1 MPVFND
7 LRFPEMKTET
17 IDKKAVFGWA
27 MYDWA
32 NSAYATT
39 VMAGFFPV
47 FFKQFCCFGTDPVTS
62 TARLGF
68 ANSFGGILIALSAPI
83 IGAIADR
90 GGAKKKFLAFFLFM
104 GVIMTCALYLVAQGE
119 WIFGIILYIMA
130 TIGFSGGNIFYDS
143 LLPFVAPEKKLD
155 VVSALGFSLGYLGGG
170 ILFALNIMMILRPEI
185 FGLAGPVEAMKWSF
199 LTVGIWWSLFSIPIF
214 LFVKE
219 PAPGTGATVRTAVRE
234 GFDQLRST
242 FQEIRHLKMIG
253 LFLIAYWLYIDG
265 VDTIIRMAVDYGMSI
280 GFDYRDLLKAL
291 LITQFIGFPAA
302 LGFGYLGE
310 KAGTR
315 RAIFFAIAVYLF
327 ITIWGAYMDEK
338 REFYILAVMVGL
350 VQGGIQALSRSF
362 YTRIIP
368 ANRSA
373 EYFGFYN
380 MIGKFSI
387 VLGPLLMG
395 AVAVLARSLGYDD
408 HLASRISIAS
418 VALLFIAGGILFFF
432 VDEERGKRE
441 ARYLSQRI

>member
-1 MPVFND
+1 M
-7 LRFPEMKTET
+7 ET
-17 IDKKAVFGWA
+17 DAVNRKAIFGWA

-47 FFKQFCCFGTDPVTS
+47 FFKQFCCFGVDAVTS
-62 TARLGF
+62 TALLGF
-68 ANSFGGILIALSAPI
+68 ANSFAGILIALSAPLL
-83 IGAIADR
+83 GAIADR
-90 GGAKKKFLAFFLFM
+90 SGAKKKFLTFFLFM
-104 GVIMTCALYLVAQGE
+104 GVVMTCALFMVARGE
-119 WIFGIILYIMA
+119 WIFGISLYIMS

-170 ILFALNIMMILRPEI
+170 ILFTLNIVMTLKPAI
-185 FGLAGPVEAMKWSF
+185 FGLAGPTEAVKWSF
-199 LTVGIWWSLFSIPIF
+199 LTVGIWWSLFSIPI
-214 LFVKE
+214 LILVKE
-219 PAPGTGATVRTAVRE
+219 PTQEARKTIGTAVRE
-234 GFDQLRST
+234 GFDQLKST
-242 FQEIRHLKMIG
+242 FQEIRHVKTIG
-253 LFLIAYWLYIDG
+253 LFLVAYWLYIDG

-280 GFDYRDLLKAL
+280 GFDPKDLLKAL

-310 KAGTR
+310 KMGTK
-315 RAIFFAIAVYLF
+315 RAIFLAIAVYLF
-327 ITIWGAYMDEK
+327 VTIWGAYMDEK
-338 REFYILAVMVGL
+338 HEFYILAMTVGL

-362 YTRIIP
+362 YVRIIP
-368 ANRSA
+368 ANGAA

-387 VLGPLLMG
+387 VLGPLLIG
-395 AVAVLARSLGYDD
+395 AVAVLVRSLGYGD

-418 VALLFIAGGILFFF
+418 VSLLFIAGGILFFF

-441 ARYLSQRI
+441 AQYLSRHI

>member
-1 MPVFND
+1 
-7 LRFPEMKTET
+7 MKTDT
-17 IDKKAVFGWA
+17 VDKKSIFGWA

-47 FFKQFCCFGTDPVTS
+47 FFKQFCCFGADAVTS

-68 ANSFGGILIALSAPI
+68 ANSVAGIVTALCAPVL
-83 IGAIADR
+83 GAIADR
-90 GGAKKKFLAFFLFM
+90 SGAKKKFLMFFLFM
-104 GVIMTCALYLVAQGE
+104 GVIMTCSLYLVARGE
-119 WIFGIILYIMA
+119 WIFGIFLYIMA
-130 TIGFSGGNIFYDS
+130 TIGFSGGNLFYDA
-143 LLPFVAPEKKLD
+143 LLPLVAPEKKLD

-170 ILFALNIMMILRPEI
+170 LLFTFNIVMTLNPSI
-185 FGLAGPVEAMKWSF
+185 FGLAGPTEAVKWSF
-199 LTVGIWWSLFSIPIF
+199 LTVGIWWSLFSIPLF
-214 LFVKE
+214 LLVKE
-219 PAPGTGATVRTAVRE
+219 PAPETRKTIKVAVRE
-234 GFDQLRST
+234 GLDQLYGT
-242 FQEIRHLKMIG
+242 FREIRHLKTIG

-280 GFDYRDLLKAL
+280 GFDPKDLLKAL
-291 LITQFIGFPAA
+291 LVTQFIGFPAA

-310 KAGTR
+310 KMGTK
-315 RAIFFAIAVYLF
+315 RAIFLALAVYLF
-327 ITIWGAYMDEK
+327 VTIWGAYMEEK
-338 REFYILAVMVGL
+338 REFYILAMTIGL

-362 YTRIIP
+362 YVRIIP

-380 MIGKFSI
+380 MIGKFSV
-387 VLGPLLMG
+387 VLGPLLIG
-395 AVAVLARSLGYDD
+395 AVAVLARSLGYGD

-418 VALLFIAGGILFFF
+418 VSLLFIAGGLLFFF

-441 ARYLSQRI
+441 ARYLSHRI